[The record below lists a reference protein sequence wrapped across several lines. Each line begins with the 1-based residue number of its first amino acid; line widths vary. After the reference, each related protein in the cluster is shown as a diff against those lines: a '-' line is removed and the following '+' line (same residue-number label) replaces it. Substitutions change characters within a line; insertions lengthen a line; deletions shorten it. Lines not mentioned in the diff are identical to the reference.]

1 MKAIVYDKYGPP
13 DVLELMDIAKP
24 EAKDDE
30 ALVRVRASPA
40 NAYGWNLPSGLR
52 YVGRMTVGL
61 RKPGNTVAGYGL
73 AGQVEAVGKNVTRF
87 RPGEE
92 VAGWCKGALA
102 EYVSVSEDALALK
115 PANLTF
121 EQAAVV
127 PTLAVTALQALRD
140 KGHLQAGQ
148 KVLIV
153 GASGGVGTFAVQIA
167 KARGAHVTGVC
178 STRNVEMVR
187 SIGADHVIDYTQED
201 YAESRE
207 RYDLILD
214 IAGDRSLSD
223 LRRALGPGGTL
234 VMVGSSGVA
243 ASDLPVLRGFYR
255 WLRAF
260 VLSRFVRQRLRAM
273 IQTRS
278 TEDLATLMGLI
289 KAGKVTPVLSATYP
303 LSEVPE
309 AIRHFEEGH
318 GRGRVVITV

>member
-1 MKAIVYDKYGPP
+1 M
-13 DVLELMDIAKP
+13 
-24 EAKDDE
+24 
-30 ALVRVRASPA
+30 
-40 NAYGWNLPSGLR
+40 
-52 YVGRMTVGL
+52 
-61 RKPGNTVAGYGL
+61 
-73 AGQVEAVGKNVTRF
+73 TRF

-92 VAGWCKGALA
+92 VSGWCKGALA

-115 PANLTF
+115 PANITF

-140 KGHLQAGQ
+140 KGQLQAGQ

-178 STRNVEMVR
+178 STRNVDMVR
-187 SIGADHVIDYTQED
+187 SIGADHVIDYTRED
-201 YAESRE
+201 FTATGE

-223 LRRALGPGGTL
+223 LRRALTSNGTL

-243 ASDLPVLRGFYR
+243 ASDLLVLRGFYR
-255 WLRAF
+255 WLKAL

-289 KAGKVTPVLSATYP
+289 EAGKVTPVLSATYP

-309 AIRHFEEGH
+309 ASRHFDDGH
-318 GRGRVVITV
+318 GGGRVVITV